1 MLKIGL
7 TGGIGSGK
15 TIVATIF
22 SVLGIPVFDADK
34 QAKLLMETDDQLVI
48 SIKKVFGN
56 DSYTNEKL
64 NRSYLANI
72 VFNDPPKLAILNS
85 LVHPVTITVS
95 NRWMEEQ
102 KTPYVIKEAALI
114 FESQSQTNLDY
125 VIGVSAPQQI
135 RIKRVMKRDLSSR
148 DQIVKRIERQIDEVT
163 KLDLCDFVL
172 INDEEQLLI
181 PQVLKLHEHFIQL
194 SAKMLHS

>member
-148 DQIVKRIERQIDEVT
+148 DQIVKRIERQIDEAT